1 MEMLSSKIIEKRDQ
15 LLDKFDHLSLEEL
28 SIKIKE
34 FLISETDELSK
45 IAFLAARV
53 SIVNRRLLLILNA
66 EFINDN
72 TIDNTIDNN
81 VKNSENMIETIIDN
95 KKPNNAEKAFEWVRV
110 QIKETTEVNGVR
122 FPAGIQID
130 VTLED
135 SKKIIDSGKA
145 LLIDSGEST

>member
-53 SIVNRRLLLILNA
+53 SIVNRRLLSILNA

-72 TIDNTIDNN
+72 TIDNN
-81 VKNSENMIETIIDN
+81 VKNSENIIETIIDN
-95 KKPNNAEKAFEWVRV
+95 KKPNNAEKALEWVRV

>member
-81 VKNSENMIETIIDN
+81 VKNSETIIETIIDN
-95 KKPNNAEKAFEWVRV
+95 KKPSNAEKSLEWVRV

>member
-1 MEMLSSKIIEKRDQ
+1 MEMISSKIIEKRDQ

-72 TIDNTIDNN
+72 TIDNN
-81 VKNSENMIETIIDN
+81 VKDSENIIETIIDN

>member
-1 MEMLSSKIIEKRDQ
+1 MEMLSSEIIEKRDQ

-72 TIDNTIDNN
+72 TIDNN
-81 VKNSENMIETIIDN
+81 VKDSENIIETIIDN
-95 KKPNNAEKAFEWVRV
+95 KKPNNAEKALEWVRI

-145 LLIDSGEST
+145 LLIDIGEST

>member
-1 MEMLSSKIIEKRDQ
+1 MLYSKIIEKRDQ

-45 IAFLAARV
+45 IAYLAARV

-72 TIDNTIDNN
+72 TIDNN
-81 VKNSENMIETIIDN
+81 VKNSKNIIETIIDN
-95 KKPNNAEKAFEWVRV
+95 KKPSNAEKALEWVRI
-110 QIKETTEVNGVR
+110 QIKETTEANGVR

-145 LLIDSGEST
+145 VLIDSGAST